1 MNDGNEESRPDNK
14 VDMKSWFNRW
24 ESSPSWDTVAYKRVK
39 EEFLKFKQALVDIES
54 ESPKGPQRL
63 TTTLVTGII
72 TGNSLVASR
81 HNLEEDRHK
90 AGGKK

>member
-1 MNDGNEESRPDNK
+1 MKDGEESRPDNTA
-14 VDMKSWFNRW
+14 DMKSWFNRW
-24 ESSPSWDTVAYKRVK
+24 ESSPSWDPVAYKRVK
-39 EEFLKFKQALVDIES
+39 EEFLKFKQALVDIEN

-72 TGNSLVASR
+72 TGNSLVATR

-90 AGGKK
+90 MEGDK